1 MIDSNSVRAI
11 VDGWLEGKEYFLV
24 DLTVSADNQITVEI
38 DHREGVWIEDCV
50 ALSRYIESR
59 LSREQEDYGL
69 EVGSAGIAQPF
80 KVMQQWLNHVGRQVE
95 LHLTDG
101 KRLTGT
107 LLAVD
112 QEQLQIEVE
121 VRVRPAATKRAADAD
136 PAAQPGGRGTRRD
149 RPALTCAPV

>member
-1 MIDSNSVRAI
+1 MIEKETVKRI
-11 VDGWLEGKEYFLV
+11 VEQWLEDKAYFLT
-24 DLTVSADNQITVEI
+24 DLSISTDNQIVVEI
-38 DHREGVWIEDCV
+38 DHKEGVWIEDCV
-50 ALSRYIESR
+50 ELSRFIEEH
-59 LSREQEDYGL
+59 LSRDEQDYEL
-69 EVGSAGIAQPF
+69 EVGSAGIGQPF

-121 VRVRPAATKRAADAD
+121 VRVRPEGAKR
-136 PAAQPGGRGTRRD
+136 PRNERQT
-149 RPALTCAPV
+149 LTLQRSQVAEARAVIDLR

>member
-59 LSREQEDYGL
+59 LSREEEDYGL

-95 LHLTDG
+95 LRLTDG
-101 KRLTGT
+101 KRLTGK

-121 VRVRPAATKRAADAD
+121 VRVKPEGAKRPRNERQTLTLQRTQVAEARAVIDL
-136 PAAQPGGRGTRRD
+136 R
-149 RPALTCAPV
+149 